1 MNICVENG
9 STRKVAGRDEL
20 PEKEG
25 VREASV
31 LGISP
36 RGEQGSAVYRAPF
49 ANM

>member
-1 MNICVENG
+1 MNICVENRC
-9 STRKVAGRDEL
+9 TRKWLCDSEQPGKD
-20 PEKEG
+20 G